1 MRPAWWRASKPVS
14 RSTTRPASS
23 AHPGHTRRAAVG
35 WEQDPMTGVSSGA
48 QAPSVTRMQDR
59 PLEPPP
65 RPTGAER
72 TERPLPNL
80 GRGAGPPVAPV
91 QPRSTE
97 PGLDAPHRRAAIVIV
112 AVEGDAAG
120 AEQRRSVARPVN
132 RNWAARPTTCRRI
145 GLMAFSSVLPLGAG
159 EKRLPGPT

>member
-1 MRPAWWRASKPVS
+1 MQRAWWRAWKPVS

-23 AHPGHTRRAAVG
+23 AHAGHTKARGSRLGTRSDDWSLERRTV
-35 WEQDPMTGVSSGA
+35 
-48 QAPSVTRMQDR
+48 PSVTRMQDW
-59 PLEPPP
+59 PLDPPP
-65 RPTGAER
+65 VATGAER

-159 EKRLPGPT
+159 EKRFPGPT